1 MPRLLTLALV
11 IVCMAVT
18 PGCGSGQTTAANSP
32 QASAAIGDACLVGKW
47 NLQQDVNT
55 TGYKIN
61 GEPVRVT
68 GLQGAKMTFTAD
80 GKGIEDFN
88 GSHPLVGLLN
98 DGSKLSI
105 TLAGSWAFGIH
116 ADGHQYVETGPETQL
131 TTTATVDAT
140 PITYQASYL
149 PASGRY
155 SCTFGSL
162 TMVTNTGVQTDQ
174 WSRG

>member
-1 MPRLLTLALV
+1 MLV
-11 IVCMAVT
+11 VAGVVAT
-18 PGCGSGQTTAANSP
+18 QACGPGQTTATSSP
-32 QASAAIGDACLVGKW
+32 QASAAIGDTCLVGRW

-61 GEPVRVT
+61 GEPVLVT

-88 GSHPLVGLLN
+88 GSHPLVGSLN

-131 TTTATVDAT
+131 TTTATVNAS
-140 PITYQASYL
+140 PITYQASYV

-162 TMVTNTGVQTDQ
+162 TMVTNSGVQTDR